1 MLVAGFVEIARL
13 QYAPSP
19 GNYYDEDARNNITP
33 CQSIDDFN
41 PYNYQVYFLSIHFL
55 AKPMIYFF
63 ENILLGIKTFCV
75 FVFLI
80 RII

>member
-41 PYNYQVYFLSIHFL
+41 PYNYQVRN
-55 AKPMIYFF
+55 
-63 ENILLGIKTFCV
+63 EQCV
-75 FVFLI
+75 FVAIGILMS
-80 RII
+80 